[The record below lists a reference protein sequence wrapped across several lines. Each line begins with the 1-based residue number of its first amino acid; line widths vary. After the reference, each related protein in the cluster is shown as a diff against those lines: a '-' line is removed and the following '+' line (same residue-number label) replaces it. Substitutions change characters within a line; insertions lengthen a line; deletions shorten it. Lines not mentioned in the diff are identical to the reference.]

1 MKAEAETQEVMCREC
16 DGTGNSAGM
25 KPVQLGGKLEFGPC
39 TKCGG
44 SGRVNESRPMRPPM
58 EASTKSAFE
67 RWAIVGAAALALVV
81 LAVIYG
87 EFIGLV
93 AVCMFGGGGCL

>member
-1 MKAEAETQEVMCREC
+1 MSVEAETQEVMCREC
-16 DGTGNSAGM
+16 DGTGNDAGM
-25 KPVQLGGKLEFGPC
+25 KPVPLGGKSDFRPC

-44 SGRVNESRPMRPPM
+44 SGRVTESRRIRRP
-58 EASTKSAFE
+58 EEVSTKSAFE

-81 LAVIYG
+81 FAVIYG